1 MHCSFLP
8 RQHLLSQSAFSRAQW
23 SNGGKSKCERKLEQG
38 RKRKQR
44 RNPVFQER
52 DVEVANYIEISPFL
66 RRAEQSHTSLIP
78 LWTLMLLW
86 YLSHTSLTT
95 LSWLS
100 HTYLTYLS
108 QPSLIPLW
116 YPSSHLW
123 LPPQKSV
130 LNEHHS
136 CFLLSW
142 FSAKFCFLGEPWFLL
157 SPNCSWCRIGCFY
170 FRHTWSDHNY
180 QQSRLSNLPFFLI
193 PFSLRTRY
201 LILYFHPA
209 LPLTLSVCGLIYSR

>member
-1 MHCSFLP
+1 MSIYVHLFWFFFDCKSAEMHCSVLP
-8 RQHLLSQSAFSRAQW
+8 RQHLLSQSAFSRAHW
-23 SNGGKSKCERKLEQG
+23 STGGKSKCERKLEQG

-44 RNPVFQER
+44 RNPVFRER

-108 QPSLIPLW
+108 QPSLIPIQPPLVA
-116 YPSSHLW
+116 SSKVCSERTPL
-123 LPPQKSV
+123 LAFTFLIFSQV
-130 LNEHHS
+130 
-136 CFLLSW
+136 LLSW
-142 FSAKFCFLGEPWFLL
+142 WALISA
-157 SPNCSWCRIGCFY
+157 
-170 FRHTWSDHNY
+170 
-180 QQSRLSNLPFFLI
+180 
-193 PFSLRTRY
+193 
-201 LILYFHPA
+201 
-209 LPLTLSVCGLIYSR
+209 